1 MPRSRIAG
9 SHCSSIFVFFWG
21 NFTLFWGFP
30 GVTEVQNLD
39 ASAGDTGDASS
50 ILRLGRSPGEGN
62 GNPHQYSCLGHSM
75 DRGAWRATIHEGTE
89 SKMTEHTQAT
99 ILPNNSCLSVH
110 YVGRGLLVPFSR
122 RGEWGTRGT
131 GLFRISI
138 SQTVD
143 LGLWESLESKAST
156 HSQVQTLH
164 FTRREL
170 GFRGLSVWP
179 AVSQQDLEFGSSS
192 PLGAPAQHLQEW
204 DHVSARASYSDT
216 SGRTP
221 DQILVKILDL
231 NLNIQEQQNRSRV
244 TDIL

>member
-1 MPRSRIAG
+1 
-9 SHCSSIFVFFWG
+9 
-21 NFTLFWGFP
+21 
-30 GVTEVQNLD
+30 
-39 ASAGDTGDASS
+39 
-50 ILRLGRSPGEGN
+50 
-62 GNPHQYSCLGHSM
+62 M
-75 DRGAWRATIHEGTE
+75 DRGAWRATVHEGTE

-170 GFRGLSVWP
+170 GFRGLGVWP

-204 DHVSARASYSDT
+204 DHVSARASYSDA

-244 TDIL
+244 TDILQTKELDCQKESQNPGRKFSPKRGKTVLGGEKGN